1 MQVNEIK
8 EKIKQTKI
16 ERYGYENTF
25 CNKEIQ
31 QKSVQLGHTEKAN
44 KKRIRTCIEKYG
56 CDNVSKS
63 EHIKKI
69 ISEDRERLIKAHN
82 TKKINGTYKKSIEE
96 DKVYNKL
103 LEFFNKEDIDR
114 QHKSDLYPFN
124 CDFYIFSLDLYI
136 EFQGTWTHG
145 DHPFDINNNEDKY
158 TLEKFKEKSK
168 HSKYYNAAIY
178 TWTDLDVKKRTTAR
192 KNNLNWIEFFS
203 YNEFEEWVNLY
214 KYYINNI

>member
-16 ERYGYENTF
+16 ERYRYENTF

-31 QKSVQLGHTEKAN
+31 QKAVQLGHTEKAN

-124 CDFYIFSLDLYI
+124 CDFYIKSLNLYI
-136 EFQGTWTHG
+136 EIQGNWTHG
-145 DHPFDINNNEDKY
+145 GHPFNVNNEDDLKRVNIM
-158 TLEKFKEKSK
+158 KSK
-168 HSKYYNAAIY
+168 NSKYYCWY
-178 TWTDLDVKKRTTAR
+178 CQKT
-192 KNNLNWIEFFS
+192 
-203 YNEFEEWVNLY
+203 
-214 KYYINNI
+214 